1 MKVSNLRKPAVTLA
15 EIENIVAMRETAKSI
30 KERLEILQETI
41 KNQEREIIN
50 KLDQGADVL
59 SRGLLISVSET
70 NKRFVAWKEV
80 FIDACGKEAADQAL
94 EATEPTTYRNLIIKA
109 A

>member
-1 MKVSNLRKPAVTLA
+1 MKTSALRKPTVTLA
-15 EIENIVAMRETAKSI
+15 EVENIVATREIAKSI
-30 KERLEILQETI
+30 KERLELIQENI
-41 KNQEREIIN
+41 KNQEREIIS

-59 SRGLLISVSET
+59 ARGHLVSVSDIS
-70 NKRFVAWKEV
+70 KRFVAWKEV

-94 EATEPTTYRNLIIKA
+94 EATKPTTYRNLVIKA